1 MDAEGG
7 SSKNESRM
15 NRLVPLLVAFSLVA
29 PPVLEAG
36 HAARVRHVACPVD
49 GQFEDARDESPG
61 IPHSHS
67 AGVVLPS
74 GERTRHTHRP
84 CDATPAA
91 RQRATMARA
100 ASPVAPGV
108 TRQAPP
114 ARADEPRPSA
124 VELYRVA
131 PKLSPPL

>member
-1 MDAEGG
+1 
-7 SSKNESRM
+7 M
-15 NRLVPLLVAFSLVA
+15 NRLVPLLLAISLVA
-29 PPVLEAG
+29 PSLLEAG

-74 GERTRHTHRP
+74 GEGTEHTHRP
-84 CDATPAA
+84 CEATPAA

-100 ASPVAPGV
+100 ASPVRPAV
-108 TRQAPP
+108 TREIAP

-131 PKLSPPL
+131 PKLSPPI